1 MKSKEK
7 MKTFDKIITFL
18 VGALFIFSGLV
29 KLDDPIGTK
38 IKLEEYFEVFSSDF
52 AGFFEWF
59 IPASLPIGMFLIV
72 LEIVLGM
79 ALLLHYRMKI
89 TAWALAVIISFF
101 TFLTF
106 YSAYFNKVTDC
117 GCFGDAI
124 PLTPWQSFSK
134 DIILVVLI
142 GYLFWRKESFKSYLP
157 ERIGSY
163 ILIAITFLSIYAGI
177 HAVRHLPPIDFR
189 PYAIGD
195 NIQANMIP
203 EEQPNFEYV
212 FEKDGKEI
220 ISSTY
225 LSEKDGY
232 TYKSHRIT
240 NEDKTIP
247 KITDYNVWNEETGD
261 FTNQSLQGIKLF
273 FISYNVI
280 ESSKDEMAEIV
291 TLINSLDGI
300 VETIALTS
308 SSTSDF
314 ERFRHKYQL
323 AAPYFYGDA
332 TVLKAMIRSNPGL
345 ILMRDGTVLGK
356 WHFNDVPSADKIR
369 LLLN

>member
-1 MKSKEK
+1 MKIL
-7 MKTFDKIITFL
+7 DKVIAFL

-29 KLDDPIGTK
+29 KLDDPMGTQ
-38 IKLEEYFEVFSSDF
+38 IKLEEYFEVFSYDI
-52 AGFFEWF
+52 AHFFEWF
-59 IPASLPIGMFLIV
+59 VPVALPIGMFLVV
-72 LEIVLGM
+72 LEIVLGV
-79 ALLLHYRMKI
+79 ALLLHYKMKI
-89 TAWALAVIISFF
+89 TTWVLAVIIVFF

-124 PLTPWQSFSK
+124 PLTPWQSFTK
-134 DIILVVLI
+134 DLILVVLI
-142 GYLFWRKESFKSYLP
+142 GYLFWRKAEFKSLIT
-157 ERIGSY
+157 EKVGSY
-163 ILIAITFLSIYAGI
+163 VLIAISVVSIYTGI
-177 HAVRHLPPIDFR
+177 YAMRHLPPIDFR

-195 NIQANMIP
+195 NIQDNMIP

-212 FEKDGKEI
+212 FEKEGKDI
-220 ISSTY
+220 ISSKY

-232 TYKSHRIT
+232 SYKSHRIT

-247 KITDYNVWNEETGD
+247 KITDYNVWNEEVGD
-261 FTNQSLQGIKLF
+261 FTKQSLEGTKLF

-280 ESSKDEMAEIV
+280 ESSKVEMIKIV
-291 TLINSLDGI
+291 ALVNSLEGM

-308 SSTSDF
+308 SSASNF
-314 ERFRHKYQL
+314 EQFRHEHQL

-345 ILMRDGTVLGK
+345 MLLKDGTVLGK
-356 WHFNDVPSADKIR
+356 WHVNDVPSLEEVKSLIY
-369 LLLN
+369 

>member
-1 MKSKEK
+1 MKVL
-7 MKTFDKIITFL
+7 DKVIAFL
-18 VGALFIFSGLV
+18 VGSLFIFSGLV
-29 KLDDPIGTK
+29 KLDDPMGTQ

-52 AGFFEWF
+52 AHFFEWF
-59 IPASLPIGMFLIV
+59 IPAAMPIGMFLIV
-72 LEIVLGM
+72 LEIVLGV
-79 ALLLHYRMKI
+79 ALLFYYNMKI
-89 TAWALAVIISFF
+89 TSWALAVTISFF

-124 PLTPWQSFSK
+124 PLTPWQSFTK
-134 DIILVVLI
+134 NIILVILI
-142 GYLFWRKESFKSYLP
+142 GYLFWRKGNFKSMMT
-157 ERIGSY
+157 EKIGTY
-163 ILIAITFLSIYAGI
+163 VLIATTVISVYIGVYAI
-177 HAVRHLPPIDFR
+177 RHLPPIDFR

-203 EEQPNFEYV
+203 DEQPIFEYV
-212 FEKDGKEI
+212 FEKDGVDI
-220 ISSTY
+220 VSMDY

-232 TYKSHRIT
+232 AYKSHRIT

-247 KITDYNVWNEETGD
+247 KITDYNVWNEEVGD
-261 FTNQSLQGIKLF
+261 FTQQSLEGTKLF

-280 ESSKDEMAEIV
+280 ESSKDEMGEIV
-291 TLINSLDGI
+291 ALVNKFDGE

-308 SSTSDF
+308 SSAPDF
-314 ERFRHKYQL
+314 EQFRHEYQL

-345 ILMRDGTVLGK
+345 MLMRDGTVLGK
-356 WHFNDVPSADKIR
+356 WHANDVPSVDEIGS
-369 LLLN
+369 LIH